1 MLIHYC
7 FYAGI
12 LANNPTLDLLTEI
25 SEYNLAQKSVD
36 RAEEA
41 VQPEILLSLGTGIP
55 PIKNNSDFEIST
67 ILEMMLVSTVYTNI
81 PS

>member
-55 PIKNNSDFEIST
+55 PIKKVLYIIANKIDFSMQL
-67 ILEMMLVSTVYTNI
+67 LEEA
-81 PS
+81 